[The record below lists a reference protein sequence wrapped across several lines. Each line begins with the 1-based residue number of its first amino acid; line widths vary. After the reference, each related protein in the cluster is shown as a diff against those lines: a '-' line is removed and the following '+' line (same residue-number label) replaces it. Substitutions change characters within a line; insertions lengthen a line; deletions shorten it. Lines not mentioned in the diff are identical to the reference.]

1 MPTPVST
8 FSPFTPFTPGSSAH
22 CSGSYFDRPAA
33 GSVGISSPLA
43 RRPDMRN
50 HGSDSASLLRMSR
63 VSATV
68 ESPRPQP
75 ENGWRMASRMKDE
88 AWSAWEQQLGT
99 LSRNSTKNIDL
110 SPKPLRPSNKVNL
123 IHNHPDGVDSN
134 KRRAAVT
141 EAIKASCNPPQSAPE
156 FMIAQMAPGPCRSIS
171 SHCPAQLPKLAIKR
185 SSFDPSFP
193 ASRV

>member
-8 FSPFTPFTPGSSAH
+8 FSPFTPFTPASSAH
-22 CSGSYFDRPAA
+22 SSGSYFDRPAA

-50 HGSDSASLLRMSR
+50 NASGSASLLRMSR

-68 ESPRPQP
+68 ESPRQQP
-75 ENGWRMASRMKDE
+75 ENGWRMASRMRDE
-88 AWSAWEQQLGT
+88 AWSAWEQQLGN
-99 LSRNSTKNIDL
+99 LSLNTTKSIDL

-123 IHNHPDGVDSN
+123 IHNHPDGIDSN
-134 KRRAAVT
+134 KRRAAST
-141 EAIKASCNPPQSAPE
+141 EAIKASSNSPQSAPE

-171 SHCPAQLPKLAIKR
+171 SNCPARLPKLAIKHA
-185 SSFDPSFP
+185 SFDPSSS
-193 ASRV
+193 ANHV